1 MGIAVP
7 SSSACTGTLDSY
19 VYNAA
24 GGLVDHQHDSESQP
38 ANYQPSALLMGSKGN
53 VGSNPAA
60 YAAWMDEIYVNT
72 AEPSFP
78 SAGPKALWLPRRN
91 RIIGVNQ

>member
-1 MGIAVP
+1 
-7 SSSACTGTLDSY
+7 
-19 VYNAA
+19 
-24 GGLVDHQHDSESQP
+24 
-38 ANYQPSALLMGSKGN
+38 MGSKGN
-53 VGSNPAA
+53 GGSNPAA